1 MQVEINLALN
11 AQARITGLV
20 FLQLLL
26 LLLAFLS
33 RILCAQE
40 EANIRKKQNGQT

>member
-1 MQVEINLALN
+1 MQVEIHLTLN

-33 RILCAQE
+33 RISRVE
-40 EANIRKKQNGQT
+40 EKQKTLDGQS